1 MIICLG
7 AVDQTEQTKILVLL
21 KLHFIEMRLKIDHI
35 NMKYQSYIE
44 EMKPGRSLCDLD
56 SILSMVFNKGPLGEM
71 FLKELL

>member
-1 MIICLG
+1 MIISLG

-44 EMKPGRSLCDLD
+44 EIKPGGSLCD
-56 SILSMVFNKGPLGEM
+56 
-71 FLKELL
+71 